1 MAISLSIMDNYIPL
15 LFVDVIFI
23 PLTMAMLRLVKL
35 IFNLYEIYILPYAV

>member
-23 PLTMAMLRLVKL
+23 PLTMAMLVKL
-35 IFNLYEIYILPYAV
+35 ISNLYEIYILPYDF